1 MKDKKN
7 FILQE
12 SNLIPIRLNEN
23 KSNSNLLFKTNKVLV
38 DFNRWKYY
46 GRPKC
51 ENLINAEYAN
61 RSQLVVDLYN
71 AINQLSHEVRYTTV
85 EVFASDGCGHI
96 FSFIDEQHLKG
107 IHINK
112 IEQFTSETINDF
124 LIWVKNKPSKTLTG
138 KLSKVSAKK
147 QYNNV
152 KSVLMYFTRTGR
164 LSKDIFPYA
173 PFVNVNRAGE
183 GAIAYSKSEMTRIMR
198 YLWSQ
203 LELIR
208 KDEFVGSFRQKLSI
222 YTLII
227 AAKTG
232 RNTSTI
238 LNMKIDCISAHP
250 LAPET
255 HVLLTSY
262 KHRGMNTNV
271 QAMKGA
277 VKFDE
282 VFSTHKDIG
291 VLINEILIHTLHLRQ
306 KCDDDNLFL
315 VDNNKKQPTSFTDVY
330 FWKAVQGIGERANLY
345 EDNASPLH
353 FQVKRLRK
361 TFATRVW
368 QLTKGDPIKT
378 SKLLGNTT
386 PVMNQSYLEVT
397 PEMEKNH
404 KYFGY
409 VLTESLLGKPD
420 KGITEKI
427 SHLLNIDIDKA
438 NSVLIGEFNT
448 GVARCSD
455 PYDGVYAKGNG
466 KACTRFV
473 ACFKCPNQV
482 VIESDLHRLFSFY
495 WLIRKERGFIGR
507 KQWKKLYSWV
517 IKVIENEIEPAF
529 DKLVVDKAKESAFN
543 TPNPMWLSRNSLEA
557 I

>member
-12 SNLIPIRLNEN
+12 SNLIPIKLTEN
-23 KSNSNLLFKTNKVLV
+23 KTNSNLLFKTNKVLV
-38 DFNRWKYY
+38 DFNRWKYF

-51 ENLINAEYAN
+51 ENFINAEYAN

-71 AINQLSHEVRYTTV
+71 AISQLSHEVRPATV

-107 IHINK
+107 IHINQ
-112 IEQFTSETINDF
+112 IEQFTAEMINDF
-124 LIWVKNKPSKTLTG
+124 LIWVKNKPAKTLTG
-138 KLSKVSAKK
+138 KLSKVSARK

-173 PFVNVNRAGE
+173 PFVNVKRSGV
-183 GAIAYSKSEMTRIMR
+183 GAKAYSKSEMSRIMR
-198 YLWSQ
+198 YLWKQ

-238 LNMKIDCISAHP
+238 LNMKTDCISSHP

-255 HVLLTSY
+255 HILLTSY

-271 QAMKGA
+271 QAMKSTN
-277 VKFDE
+277 KFDE

-291 VLINEILIHTLHLRQ
+291 LLINEILVHTLHLRQ
-306 KCDDDNLFL
+306 KCDSDNLFL
-315 VDNNKKQPTSFTDVY
+315 VENSKKQPTNFTDMNFY
-330 FWKAVQGIGERANLY
+330 KAVEGIGKRANLS

-353 FQVKRLRK
+353 FQIKRLRK

-368 QLTKGDPIKT
+368 QLTNGDPIKT

-386 PVMNQSYLEVT
+386 PVMDQNYLEIT
-397 PEMEKNH
+397 PEMEKKH

-409 VLTESLLGKPD
+409 VLTDSLLGESEKD
-420 KGITEKI
+420 ISDKI
-427 SHLLNIDIDKA
+427 SRLLDINIDKA
-438 NSVLIGEFNT
+438 KSVLIGDFNT
-448 GVARCSD
+448 GVGRCSD
-455 PYDGVYAKGNG
+455 PYEGAYSKGNG

-529 DKLVVDKAKESAFN
+529 DKLVVDKAKESAFK
-543 TPNPMWLSRNSLEA
+543 TPNPMWSSRYSLEA

>member
-51 ENLINAEYAN
+51 ENFINAEYAN

-107 IHINK
+107 IHINE

-198 YLWSQ
+198 YLWKQ

-208 KDEFVGSFRQKLSI
+208 KDQFVGSFRQKLSI
-222 YTLII
+222 YILII

-238 LNMKIDCISAHP
+238 LNMKTDCISLHP

-255 HVLLTSY
+255 HILLTSY

-271 QAMKGA
+271 QAMKSA
-277 VKFDE
+277 FKFDE

-291 VLINEILIHTLHLRQ
+291 LLINEILVHTRHHRE
-306 KCDDDNLFL
+306 KSDSDNLFL
-315 VDNNKKQPTSFTDVY
+315 VENSEKQPTNFSDVF
-330 FWKAVQGIGERANLY
+330 FWKAVHGIGKRANLS

-353 FQVKRLRK
+353 FQIKRLRK

-368 QLTKGDPIKT
+368 QLTNGDPIKT

-397 PEMEKNH
+397 PEMEKKH

-409 VLTESLLGKPD
+409 VLTDSLLGESEKD
-420 KGITEKI
+420 ITDKI
-427 SHLLNIDIDKA
+427 SRLLDINIDKA
-438 NSVLIGEFNT
+438 KSVLIGDFNT
-448 GVARCSD
+448 GVGRCSD
-455 PYDGVYAKGNG
+455 PYEGAYSKGNG

-543 TPNPMWLSRNSLEA
+543 VPNPMWSSRNSLEA

>member
-7 FILQE
+7 FILQD

-23 KSNSNLLFKTNKVLV
+23 KTNSNLLFKTNKVLV

-51 ENLINAEYAN
+51 EDFINAEYAN
-61 RSQLVVDLYN
+61 RSQLVIDLYN

-85 EVFASDGCGHI
+85 EAFASDGCGQL

-112 IEQFTSETINDF
+112 IEQFTSETINNF
-124 LIWVKNKPSKTLTG
+124 LIWIKNKPSKTLTK
-138 KLSKVSAKK
+138 KLSKVTARKK
-147 QYNNV
+147 YNNV

-173 PFVNVNRAGE
+173 PFINVKRSGAG
-183 GAIAYSKSEMTRIMR
+183 AQAYSKSEMSRIMR
-198 YLWSQ
+198 YLWKQ

-238 LNMKIDCISAHP
+238 LNMKIDCISPHP

-255 HVLLTSY
+255 HILLTSF

-271 QAMKGA
+271 QAMKSA
-277 VKFDE
+277 FKLDE

-291 VLINEILIHTLHLRQ
+291 LLINEILVHTLHLRQ
-306 KCDDDNLFL
+306 KCDNDNLFL
-315 VDNNKKQPTSFTDVY
+315 VENSEKQPTSFTDVY
-330 FWKAVQGIGERANLY
+330 FWKAVQGIGGRSNLY
-345 EDNASPLH
+345 ADNASPLH
-353 FQVKRLRK
+353 FQIKRLRK

-404 KYFGY
+404 KHFGY
-409 VLTESLLGKPD
+409 VLTDSLLGESEKD
-420 KGITEKI
+420 ITDKI
-427 SHLLNIDIDKA
+427 SRLLDIDIDKA
-438 NSVLIGEFNT
+438 KSVLIGDFNT
-448 GVARCSD
+448 GVGRCSD
-455 PYDGVYAKGNG
+455 PYEGAYSKGNG
-466 KACTRFV
+466 KACTRFM

-482 VIESDLHRLFSFY
+482 VIESDLYRLFSFY

-529 DKLVVDKAKESAFN
+529 DKLVVDKAKETAFN
-543 TPNPMWLSRNSLEA
+543 TPNPMWSSRNSLEA